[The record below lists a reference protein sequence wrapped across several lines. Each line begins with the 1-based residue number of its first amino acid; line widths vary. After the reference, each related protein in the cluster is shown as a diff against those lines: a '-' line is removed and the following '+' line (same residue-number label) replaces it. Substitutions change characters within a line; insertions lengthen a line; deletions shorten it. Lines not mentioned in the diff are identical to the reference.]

1 VTIAWTTER
10 EKLYSQAT
18 SSDLGRYFA
27 PAFGEKKSMTQ
38 KPDNSTSASEER
50 DVWCWNKPAAI
61 KADTSKKDFKYNSA
75 EAIRQALGKRAWQ
88 L

>member
-1 VTIAWTTER
+1 MTIAWTTER

-18 SSDLGRYFA
+18 SAGLGRYFA
-27 PAFGEKKSMTQ
+27 PAFGEKKSMTH
-38 KPDNSTSASEER
+38 KPDNATSASEER
-50 DVWCWNKPAAI
+50 EAAI

>member
-1 VTIAWTTER
+1 
-10 EKLYSQAT
+10 
-18 SSDLGRYFA
+18 
-27 PAFGEKKSMTQ
+27 MTHE
-38 KPDNSTSASEER
+38 PDKATSASEER
-50 DVWCWNKPAAI
+50 EAAI

>member
-1 VTIAWTTER
+1 
-10 EKLYSQAT
+10 
-18 SSDLGRYFA
+18 
-27 PAFGEKKSMTQ
+27 MTQ

-50 DVWCWNKPAAI
+50 DVGAEPAAI